1 MQKFASGLV
10 LALAIAAS
18 GAVATAALAYEF
30 TPIEAKLV
38 KAPDGG
44 SAKKLIDGRPW
55 TCKGD
60 VCTAN
65 AEIGRFQPLKVE
77 CANAAKVLGE
87 FASYKNGK
95 DTLDAAALAACNASK
110 G

>member
-1 MQKFASGLV
+1 MQKLVSGLV
-10 LALAIAAS
+10 LALSIAWVGAI
-18 GAVATAALAYEF
+18 ATAALAYEV
-30 TPIEAKLV
+30 TPIEAKLA

-55 TCKGD
+55 ICKGD

-87 FASYKNGK
+87 FVSYRNGK
-95 DTLDAAALAACNASK
+95 DTLDAAALATCNASK

>member
-1 MQKFASGLV
+1 LQKLVSGLV
-10 LALAIAAS
+10 MALSIASIA
-18 GAVATAALAYEF
+18 AVATVAAAYEV
-30 TPIEAKLV
+30 TPIEAKLA
-38 KAPDGG
+38 KAPEAGW
-44 SAKKLIDGRPW
+44 AKKLIDGRPW

-87 FASYKNGK
+87 FVSYRNGK
-95 DTLDAAALAACNASK
+95 DTLDAAALAACNTSK